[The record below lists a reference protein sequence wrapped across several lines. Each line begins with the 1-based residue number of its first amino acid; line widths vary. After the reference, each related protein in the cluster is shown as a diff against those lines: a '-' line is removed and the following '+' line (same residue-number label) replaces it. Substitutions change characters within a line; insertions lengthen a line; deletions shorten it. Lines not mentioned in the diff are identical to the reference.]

1 MLVSAED
8 EETPC
13 FASNDNARRGTQP
26 LASDFALACKPSPAV
41 QGWASPQD
49 REDKKRDHG
58 CAGHRTPLDPIPEQR
73 ITTIIPEPGRQS
85 AEIDIR
91 SDLPERSEEHTSEL
105 QSLMRTSYAVLCLKK
120 K

>member
-1 MLVSAED
+1 MIRRPPISTRPDPLFPYTTLFRSD

-13 FASNDNARRGTQP
+13 FAPNDNARRGTQP
-26 LASDFALACKPSPAV
+26 LASDFALACKPGPAV

-73 ITTIIPEPGRQS
+73 ITTIIPEPGRQRDRKS
-85 AEIDIR
+85 TR
-91 SDLPERSEEHTSEL
+91 LNSSH
-105 QSLMRTSYAVLCLKK
+105 
-120 K
+120 

>member
-58 CAGHRTPLDPIPEQR
+58 CAGTRPPLDPIPEPR
-73 ITTIIPEPGRQS
+73 ITTIIHEPGRQS
-85 AEIDIR
+85 AATNARASCRDR
-91 SDLPERSEEHTSEL
+91 GWHEE
-105 QSLMRTSYAVLCLKK
+105 
-120 K
+120 